1 MATQVRHSFQ
11 PGEHPTLSAPTK
23 ISLITLLPSPFTLT
37 EVMELPLNGVGEA
50 VSVPDLTS
58 ISLKPMQTRTFEV
71 TIKA

>member
-1 MATQVRHSFQ
+1 
-11 PGEHPTLSAPTK
+11 
-23 ISLITLLPSPFTLT
+23 
-37 EVMELPLNGVGEA
+37 MELPLNGVGEA